1 MAKPVPGPAPRWVIA
16 CGDFLFKYRNYLF
29 PAIFVVLV
37 LTAGRESWTSD
48 RVDRTLDIAG
58 VVVAALGQALRA
70 LVIGLAYIK
79 RGGLN
84 KKVYAS
90 DLVTTGIFAS
100 CRNPLYVGN
109 AMILVGLLL
118 VCNTLPGY
126 LIAGGFFIFAY
137 WCIVRT
143 EETFLLNKFGEEY
156 AEYCRNVNRWIPDLG
171 RVIEAMRTM
180 SFNWRRVVMKDY
192 STIVTWVLGIIAL
205 QTYEEALRG
214 AGLTQGLVIGFAVQ
228 VGFVL
233 CCSAT
238 VRWLKKSGRLTET
251 AQT

>member
-29 PAIFVVLV
+29 PAIFVIL
-37 LTAGRESWTSD
+37 
-48 RVDRTLDIAG
+48 
-58 VVVAALGQALRA
+58 VVAANRSPWVSEQVDDALDVAGVLLAAAGQVLRA

-90 DLVTTGIFAS
+90 NLVTTGIFAS
-100 CRNPLYVGN
+100 SRNPLYVGN
-109 AMILVGLLL
+109 AMILAGLLL
-118 VCNTLPGY
+118 ICNTPGAY
-126 LIAGGFFIFAY
+126 LIAGGFFVFTY

-143 EETFLLNKFGEEY
+143 EETFLLNKFGDEY
-156 AEYCRNVNRWIPDLG
+156 VEYCRNVNRWWPDPARL
-171 RVIEAMRTM
+171 IEAVRTM
-180 SFNWRRVVMKDY
+180 EFNWRRVLMKDY
-192 STIVTWVLGIIAL
+192 STVVAWVLGAMAL
-205 QTYEEALRG
+205 ETYEEALWG
-214 AGLTQGLVIGFAVQ
+214 TGLTQGLVVSFAVQ
-228 VGFVL
+228 AGFVL

-251 AQT
+251 A

>member
-1 MAKPVPGPAPRWVIA
+1 MAKSVPGPAQRWVIA

-29 PAIFVVLV
+29 PAIFVVMA
-37 LTAGRESWTSD
+37 LTAGRGPWTSEP
-48 RVDRTLDIAG
+48 VDDALDIVG
-58 VVVAALGQALRA
+58 VAVAALGQALRA

-109 AMILVGLLL
+109 AMILAGLLL
-118 VCNTLPGY
+118 ICNTPWAY

-137 WCIVRT
+137 YCIVRT

-156 AEYCRNVNRWIPDLG
+156 VEYCRNVNRWVPDLG
-171 RVIEAMRTM
+171 RVVEAVRTM

-192 STIVTWVLGIIAL
+192 STIVTWVLGAIAL
-205 QTYEEALRG
+205 ETYEEALWG
-214 AGLTQGLVIGFAVQ
+214 VGLTQDLVIRFAVQ

-251 AQT
+251 A

>member
-1 MAKPVPGPAPRWVIA
+1 MAKPVPSPAPGWVIA

-37 LTAGRESWTSD
+37 LTASRTSWTSE
-48 RVDRTLDIAG
+48 RVDDALDVAG
-58 VVVAALGQALRA
+58 VVLAVLGQALRA

-109 AMILVGLLL
+109 AMILAGLLL
-118 VCNTLPGY
+118 ICNTPWAY
-126 LIAGGFFIFAY
+126 LIAGGFFVFAY

-143 EETFLLNKFGEEY
+143 EETFLLNKFGDEY
-156 AEYCRNVNRWIPDLG
+156 AEYCRNVNRWVPDLG
-171 RVIEAMRTM
+171 RVFEAMRTM

-192 STIVTWVLGIIAL
+192 STIVTWVLGAMAL
-205 QTYEEALRG
+205 EAYEEALRG
-214 AGLTQGLVIGFAVQ
+214 PGLTQGLVIRFAVQ

-238 VRWLKKSGRLTET
+238 IRWLKKSGRLTE
-251 AQT
+251 AA

>member
-1 MAKPVPGPAPRWVIA
+1 MNLVYLWGS
-16 CGDFLFKYRNYLF
+16 FLFKYRNTVF
-29 PAIFVVLV
+29 PVFLAILFVVFPPVLFGGTLESDLRLDLV
-37 LTAGRESWTSD
+37 
-48 RVDRTLDIAG
+48 G
-58 VVVAALGQALRA
+58 VGLCLLGQIVRGA
-70 LVIGLAYIK
+70 VIGFAYIK

-109 AMILVGLLL
+109 AMILAGLLL
-118 VCNTLPGY
+118 ICNTPWAY
-126 LIAGGFFIFAY
+126 LIAGGFFVFAY

-143 EETFLLNKFGEEY
+143 EETFLLNKFGDEY
-156 AEYCRNVNRWIPDLG
+156 AEYCRNVNRWVPDLG
-171 RVIEAMRTM
+171 RVFEAMRTM

-192 STIVTWVLGIIAL
+192 STIVTWVLGAMAL
-205 QTYEEALRG
+205 EAYEEALRG
-214 AGLTQGLVIGFAVQ
+214 PGLTQGLVIRFAVQ

-238 VRWLKKSGRLTET
+238 IRWLKKSGRLTE
-251 AQT
+251 AA

>member
-1 MAKPVPGPAPRWVIA
+1 MAKSVPGPAPRWVIA

-29 PAIFVVLV
+29 PAIFVVMA
-37 LTAGRESWTSD
+37 LTAGKEPWTSVP
-48 RVDRTLDIAG
+48 VDDALDIAG

-109 AMILVGLLL
+109 AMILSGLLL
-118 VCNTLPGY
+118 ICNTPWAY
-126 LIAGGFFIFAY
+126 LIAGGFFVFAY
-137 WCIVRT
+137 YCIVRT
-143 EETFLLNKFGEEY
+143 EETFLLNKFGQGY
-156 AEYCRNVNRWIPDLG
+156 VEYCRNVNRWVPDLG
-171 RVIEAMRTM
+171 RVVEAVRTM

-192 STIVTWVLGIIAL
+192 STIVAWVLGAIAL
-205 QTYEEALRG
+205 ETYEEALWG
-214 AGLTQGLVIGFAVQ
+214 VGLTQDLVVGFAVQ

-251 AQT
+251 A

>member
-1 MAKPVPGPAPRWVIA
+1 MAKSVPGPAPGWVIA

-29 PAIFVVLV
+29 PAIFVILAV
-37 LTAGRESWTSD
+37 AGARRPWMSEA
-48 RVDRTLDIAG
+48 VDDALDVAG
-58 VVVAALGQALRA
+58 VVLAALGQVLRA

-90 DLVTTGIFAS
+90 NLVTGGIFAS

-109 AMILVGLLL
+109 AMILAGLLL
-118 VCNTLPGY
+118 ICNTPWAY
-126 LIAGGFFIFAY
+126 LIAGGFFIFTY

-156 AEYCRNVNRWIPDLG
+156 ADYCRNVNRWLPDLG
-171 RVIEAMRTM
+171 RLVEAVRTM
-180 SFNWRRVVMKDY
+180 DFNWRRVLMKDY
-192 STIVTWVLGIIAL
+192 STVVTWVLGAMAL
-205 QTYEEALRG
+205 EAYEEALWG
-214 AGLTQGLVIGFAVQ
+214 VGLTQGLVVSFALQ

-233 CCSAT
+233 CFSAT
-238 VRWLKKSGRLTET
+238 VRWLKKSGRLTES
-251 AQT
+251 A

>member
-1 MAKPVPGPAPRWVIA
+1 MAKPVPTPAPGWVIA

-37 LTAGRESWTSD
+37 LTASRTSWTSEG
-48 RVDRTLDIAG
+48 VDDALDVAG
-58 VVVAALGQALRA
+58 VVLAALGQALRA

-109 AMILVGLLL
+109 AMILAGLLL
-118 VCNTLPGY
+118 ICNTPWAY
-126 LIAGGFFIFAY
+126 LIAGGFFVFSY

-156 AEYCRNVNRWIPDLG
+156 VEYCRNVNRWVPDLG
-171 RVIEAMRTM
+171 RVFEAMRTM
-180 SFNWRRVVMKDY
+180 SFNWRRVLMKDY
-192 STIVTWVLGIIAL
+192 STIVTWVLGAMAL
-205 QTYEEALRG
+205 EAYEEALRG
-214 AGLTQGLVIGFAVQ
+214 PGLTRGLVISFAVQ

-251 AQT
+251 A